1 MNEEITNIVVDEQ
14 QNESGTTGDANS
26 YIEAI
31 KEMRKNSVSKADYER
46 LQAENKELMK
56 ALVNGETIT
65 LEPQEDVDV
74 NALIKELYVDALDM
88 SNLEYVE
95 KTLKLRDAIIEEG
108 GDDPFVGAGH
118 KFAPSAEDYEAA
130 ERVANVFREC
140 IDYADGDSALFT
152 QELMR
157 RTIDINPVRKPQKN
171 NNRR

>member
-1 MNEEITNIVVDEQ
+1 MNEEITNIVDEQ
-14 QNESGTTGDANS
+14 QSESGTTGDANS

-74 NALIKELYVDALDM
+74 NALRKELYVDEVDMFNLD
-88 SNLEYVE
+88 YVE
-95 KTLKLRDAIIEEG
+95 KTLKLRDAIIEAG

-140 IDYADGDSALFT
+140 IEYADGDPEVFT
-152 QELMR
+152 NELMR
-157 RTIDINPVRKPQKN
+157 RTIDISPAARKPQKP
-171 NNRR
+171 NRR

>member
-1 MNEEITNIVVDEQ
+1 MDEEITNIVDEQ
-14 QNESGTTGDANS
+14 QIESGTTGDANS

-74 NALIKELYVDALDM
+74 NALRKELYVDEVDMFNLD
-88 SNLEYVE
+88 YIE

-140 IDYADGDSALFT
+140 IEYADGDSEVFT
-152 QELMR
+152 NELMR
-157 RTIDINPVRKPQKN
+157 RTIDISPVARKPQKP
-171 NNRR
+171 NRR